1 MTRIDANGMI
11 SRGKSE

>member
-1 MTRIDANGMI
+1 MTRINANGMI